1 MLDGCEITETK
12 EIGACEVLRAQELTH
27 THTHLLRN
35 IFANSDVEGII
46 RVKNTSIKPDR
57 IGWMTRSE
65 KLCEVNRSTSL
76 LDEPN
81 RSDSARSSSNDIG
94 K

>member
-1 MLDGCEITETK
+1 M
-12 EIGACEVLRAQELTH
+12 VH

-35 IFANSDVEGII
+35 IFANSDVECIV
-46 RVKNTSIKPDR
+46 RAKNTSIKPDR

-76 LDEPN
+76 LNESN
-81 RSDSARSSSNDIG
+81 RSDAARSSSIDIG
-94 K
+94 KSDCENRANEEKRKQNV